1 MFTYC
6 NFCNI
11 FGKFYIAMVV
21 QKHLIMSII
30 ESKREIVGEII
41 DVHLN
46 PARVQTKH
54 KEDD

>member
-11 FGKFYIAMVV
+11 FEKFYIAMVV

-30 ESKREIVGEII
+30 ESKRKIVGEIT

-46 PARVQTKH
+46 PPRVQTKH